1 MGISSDLQRMIVA
14 RLKDAVPS
22 VEGRVYDGPGENAVM
37 PFASIG
43 PSYFVSNDA
52 ECIRGRSETLQ
63 IDVWGDS
70 KPNRAALKNAVDEVV
85 EALDGYADTDA
96 LTMHPLRVGLVRIM
110 DDPQAGVVHGV
121 VQVEAEVEAPP
132 ISP

>member
-1 MGISSDLQRMIVA
+1 MGISSDLQRLIVA
-14 RLKDAVPS
+14 RLKAAVPS
-22 VEGRVYDGPGENAVM
+22 VEGRVYDGPSEGAAM

-43 PSYFVSNDA
+43 PSYFSHDDA
-52 ECIRGRSETLQ
+52 ECVRVRSETLQ
-63 IDVWGDS
+63 IDVWGAS

-96 LTMHPLRVGLVRIM
+96 LTMHQLRIELVRIM

-121 VQVEAEVEAPP
+121 VQVEAMVEA
-132 ISP
+132 

>member
-1 MGISSDLQRMIVA
+1 MGISSDLQKLIIA
-14 RLKDAVPS
+14 RLRTVLS
-22 VEGRVYDGPGENAVM
+22 LGGRVYDSPTEGADM

-43 PSYFVSNDA
+43 PSYFVRADA

-85 EALDGYADTDA
+85 EALDDYADTDA

-121 VQVEAEVEAPP
+121 VQVAAEVEG
-132 ISP
+132 